1 VASSVLGIH
10 HVTGIAG
17 DPQQTIDFYT
27 QVLGLRLVKVTV
39 DIHDPE
45 TYHLFF
51 TTGTGEPGTLLSF
64 HCWPGAIQ
72 GRPGTGQVEST
83 GLGVPPGSLAY
94 WHDRLTS
101 KNVAVEGPTRRDGFQ
116 SLSFRDRDGLLLEL
130 VPDDDISPMEDA
142 RHSLGVAPESRA
154 VPAHRAIR
162 GLHGITIAA
171 GSVTEWER
179 FLTAVLGLDANAED
193 MRGRSYAVPGGS
205 TGAHVAVR
213 AMPYVGRGMTT
224 VGYVHH
230 VAFRVPDRELNRWRS
245 RVAQYT
251 DALCPLEDHVYYR
264 AVHLEG
270 PEGVRLE
277 LASDGPGV
285 TIDEAPADLGT
296 HLVLPPWLEAQRS
309 DLERQLP
316 PLRLPGSTR

>member
-10 HVTGIAG
+10 HVTAIAG

-27 QVLGLRLVKVTV
+27 EVLGLRLVKITV

-72 GRPGTGQVEST
+72 GRPGTGQIQST

-101 KNVAVEGPTRRDGFQ
+101 RYISVEGPTRRDGLQ
-116 SLSFRDRDGLLLEL
+116 SLSFRDRDGLCLDL
-130 VPDDDISPMEDA
+130 VVNDGVIPWDDAGDPV
-142 RHSLGVAPESRA
+142 GVIPGRGAIP
-154 VPAHRAIR
+154 VDRAIR

-171 GSVTEWER
+171 GSSAEWER
-179 FLTAVLGLDANAED
+179 FLTTVLGLVPMAED
-193 MRGRSYAVPGGS
+193 DHGRSYAVEGGNL
-205 TGAHVAVR
+205 GAHVIVR

-224 VGYVHH
+224 VGFVHH
-230 VAFRVPDRELNRWRS
+230 VAFRVRDHELDHWRS
-245 RVAQYT
+245 RVTEYT
-251 DALCPLEDHVYYR
+251 ETLGPVEDHVYHR
-264 AVHLEG
+264 ALQLEG
-270 PEGVRLE
+270 PEGVRFE
-277 LASDGPGV
+277 LASDGPGI
-285 TIDEAPADLGT
+285 TIDEAPAELGT
-296 HLVLPPWLEAQRS
+296 HLILPPWLESRHS
-309 DLERQLP
+309 DLERLLP
-316 PLRLPGSTR
+316 PLRLPRDTR